1 VTIKVKAKE
10 LGYYGGTRRRPGDI
24 FEIEDEGEK
33 GMWMIDTDTPL
44 PPPKRVVPLTSI
56 IQGTKSGGNM
66 TPRVK
71 EAWEEPVGESN
82 PTESY
87 IRPNKLSI
95 EETKPK
101 QKSKPKRSRR

>member
-1 VTIKVKAKE
+1 MIKVKAKE

-24 FEIEDEGEK
+24 FEIENEGEK

-66 TPRVK
+66 APIVK
-71 EAWEEPVGESN
+71 EVWEEPVGESKIV
-82 PTESY
+82 ESY
-87 IRPNKLSI
+87 MQANKIST